1 MVIENVSATAIVG
14 LLVGFLVVGVIGVY
28 VGNALID
35 ATNLQGTAL
44 STTSNTTVGNSNST
58 IPANAKSV
66 DLVLYGGGG
75 GGGAGNRTN
84 GGMGGG
90 SGAPGAETTISVA
103 VTPGQ
108 WFNYSIGTYGI
119 GVANAS
125 GTAGT
130 RTEVVINGVIYTAAG
145 GAGGGNHTSPTVDGV
160 IGSLGYGST
169 HASLEGTSGLGG
181 IGAGAGLGGLGAVGV
196 GAGGGGGGGGGTL
209 NIAGVG
215 GRGEHGALDITI
227 YTSDSAANPLATSQT
242 SVIETFQLGVL
253 LCKII
258 IIVSVASIVFMLL
271 QRTGLI
277 PRFGGGEGEG
287 GM

>member
-1 MVIENVSATAIVG
+1 MAIENISATAIIG
-14 LLVGFLVVGVIGVY
+14 LLIGFLVVGVIGVY

-35 ATNLQGTAL
+35 ATNLQGTA
-44 STTSNTTVGNSNST
+44 TGTSSNST
-58 IPANAKSV
+58 VGTGNETVPANAKSV

-90 SGAPGAETTISVA
+90 AGAEGAQTTVSES

-125 GTAGT
+125 GTAGG

-145 GAGGGNHTSPTVDGV
+145 GIGGGNHTSPNIDGV
-160 IGSLGYGST
+160 AGTTGYGST
-169 HASLEGTSGLGG
+169 HASLAGTSGS
-181 IGAGAGLGGLGAVGV
+181 GAGAGLGGIGATGV
-196 GAGGGGGGGGGTL
+196 GSGGGGGGGGGAN
-209 NIAGVG
+209 NIAGIG
-215 GRGEHGALDITI
+215 GRGEHGSMQITT
-227 YTSDSAANPLATSQT
+227 YTSDSGSNPLATSQT

-258 IIVSVASIVFMLL
+258 IIVSVASIVFTLL

>member
-1 MVIENVSATAIVG
+1 MAIENVSATAIVG
-14 LLVGFLVVGVIGVY
+14 LLVGFLVVGMIGVY

-35 ATNLQGTAL
+35 ATNLQGTATG
-44 STTSNTTVGNSNST
+44 TTSNATVGISNT
-58 IPANAKSV
+58 TFATNVKSV

-90 SGAPGAETTISVA
+90 AGAEGAQTTVSVA

-108 WFNYSIGTYGI
+108 WFNYSIGIYGI

-125 GTAGT
+125 GTDGT
-130 RTEVVINGVIYTAAG
+130 RTEAVINGVIYTAAG
-145 GAGGGNHTSPTVDGV
+145 GIGGGNHTSSTIDGLF
-160 IGSLGYGST
+160 GTTGYGST
-169 HASLEGTSGLGG
+169 HASLAGTSGS
-181 IGAGAGLGGLGAVGV
+181 GAGAGLGGIGATGV
-196 GAGGGGGGGGGTL
+196 GAGGGGGGGGGAN
-209 NIAGVG
+209 NIAGIG
-215 GRGEHGALDITI
+215 GRGEHGAIDITT